1 MEDAEAD
8 LVEEK
13 IVDKDEL
20 NKITKQDLWAEIIQ
34 YLLIYN

>member
-20 NKITKQDLWAEIIQ
+20 NKITKQDL
-34 YLLIYN
+34 